1 MPDSGGYYCENL
13 SPLIRAWA
21 AHYVAKGCTP
31 EKARRVAFARVQRKR
46 TWPA

>member
-1 MPDSGGYYCENL
+1 MPSAGFYGYDNL
-13 SPLIRAWA
+13 SPLIRAWT

-31 EKARRVAFARVQRKR
+31 EKAGRVAFARVQRKR